1 MYDVAAWNKR
11 KESIAGMISSVESD
25 MAAIPTLAS
34 NYAPYSDIAVEK
46 TLYDKLKKAHS
57 ILSYRLAVINDS

>member
-1 MYDVAAWNKR
+1 MYDISAWNKR

-25 MAAIPTLAS
+25 LSSVPTSAA

-57 ILSYRLAVINDS
+57 ILSYRLAVIK

>member
-11 KESIAGMISSVESD
+11 KESIESMISSVASD
-25 MAAIPTLAS
+25 LSSFPTSAS

-46 TLYDKLKKAHS
+46 TLYDKLKKARS
-57 ILSYRLAVINDS
+57 ILSYRLAVIK